1 MERLILFS
9 LSLYLTLGSF
19 VRSAEAQGGSFSG
32 RVFHDSSSIP
42 LVGVEIALPAAQ
54 RAVRTDDRGAFRF
67 SGVNPGRYQ
76 VIVRAPGFTPK
87 TDTIEIEF
95 DTELAKD
102 YRLVPAISELDSVLV
117 TAAST
122 SLTAGMRTFERRR
135 AMGMGTFILPE
146 QLRKNEE
153 MSLRF
158 VLTRIPGL
166 RLVLYESATF
176 AASARGASSN
186 NLPRAIPWDANS
198 PRRCWVQIYLD
209 AIRIYTP
216 VASQPAPNIDD
227 FKVRNLEAVEFYS
240 GRADT
245 PAELGGAAATCG
257 TLVLWTR
264 QK

>member
-1 MERLILFS
+1 MERLILFWIP
-9 LSLYLTLGSF
+9 LYLTLGFF

-32 RVFHDSSSIP
+32 RVFHDSSRIP

-54 RAVRTDDRGAFRF
+54 RGVRTDDRGVFRL
-67 SGVNPGRYQ
+67 SAVNPGRYQ
-76 VIVRAPGFTPK
+76 VIVRAPGFQPK

-95 DTELAKD
+95 DTEFAKD
-102 YRLVPAISELDSVLV
+102 YRLTPAVSELDSVRV
-117 TAAST
+117 TASGT
-122 SLTAGMRTFERRR
+122 PLTAGMRTFERRR
-135 AMGMGTFILPE
+135 AMGMGTFILPAE
-146 QLRKNEE
+146 LRKNEE
-153 MSLRF
+153 VSLRF

-176 AASARGASSN
+176 AASARGPTSN
-186 NLPRAIPWDANS
+186 NLPRAIPWDTNS

-216 VASQPAPNIDD
+216 AASQPAPNVDE
-227 FKVRNLEAVEFYS
+227 FKVRNLEAVEFYA
-240 GRADT
+240 GRAAT
-245 PAELGGAAATCG
+245 PAELGGATATCG